1 MECKDDSET
10 PDGWTK
16 WGIHGYEYIYV
27 ERENENTFSE
37 VIKYLEEHD
46 ISLAEAVHDFTC
58 PRTGTEY
65 LFFPIRR
72 L

>member
-1 MECKDDSET
+1 MECKDDSEA

-16 WGIHGYEYIYV
+16 WVIPGYEYIYV
-27 ERENENTFSE
+27 ERENEDTFSE